1 MDPRSWS
8 WDAALG
14 KPTARARLR
23 GASAGRA
30 GLASE
35 RAKAKP
41 PPPMMRPPF
50 PGHRRHS
57 ITHRAVQRLR
67 ELVPTRDDED
77 DESLRDRLDEAL
89 AAAEDGGKA
98 IRTLDAMLG
107 EPQTLVPV
115 DAFGDVLYAIIKED
129 TVVTVLPEGHG
140 QEILQRG
147 QAMEQRMA
155 AGQAAGPSPGPRGP
169 AAPVERDEAWSEA
182 GSRRRWRKEPQQP
195 VVIQRIARNGTPPGR
210 NGHGLGR
217 DESIRDV
224 APVALPESAAA
235 ATVESPVAR
244 ELQRALERGRRRAV
258 VVALSEALTV
268 ADRDESLLPLWNS
281 LASQGVPSTLTVGD
295 LIEAVRGVAERARA

>member
-1 MDPRSWS
+1 
-8 WDAALG
+8 
-14 KPTARARLR
+14 
-23 GASAGRA
+23 
-30 GLASE
+30 
-35 RAKAKP
+35 
-41 PPPMMRPPF
+41 MMRPPF

-89 AAAEDGGKA
+89 AAAEDAGKA

-155 AGQAAGPSPGPRGP
+155 AGQAVGPAPGPRSPTVAAEPEERWGEGGP
-169 AAPVERDEAWSEA
+169 
-182 GSRRRWRKEPQQP
+182 RRRWRKEPQQP
-195 VVIQRIARNGTPPGR
+195 VVIQRIARNGQPPGR
-210 NGHGLGR
+210 NGHGTVPGGR
-217 DESIRDV
+217 DEALRDI
-224 APVALPESAAA
+224 APVAIPEAVAGAAI
-235 ATVESPVAR
+235 EGPVAR

-258 VVALSEALTV
+258 VVALSEAL
-268 ADRDESLLPLWNS
+268 AQSDREDSLLPLWNS

-295 LIEAVRGVAERARA
+295 LIEAVATMPPQDRR

>member
-1 MDPRSWS
+1 
-8 WDAALG
+8 
-14 KPTARARLR
+14 
-23 GASAGRA
+23 
-30 GLASE
+30 
-35 RAKAKP
+35 
-41 PPPMMRPPF
+41 MMRPPF

-77 DESLRDRLDEAL
+77 DESLRDRLDAAL
-89 AAAEDGGKA
+89 AAAEDAGKA

-115 DAFGDVLYAIIKED
+115 DAFGDVLFAIIKED

-155 AGQAAGPSPGPRGP
+155 TGQAPAPRGP
-169 AAPVERDEAWSEA
+169 AAPAEPEDRWSDGA
-182 GSRRRWRKEPQQP
+182 SRRRWRKEPQQP
-195 VVIQRIARNGTPPGR
+195 VVIQRIARNGAPPPVGR
-210 NGHGLGR
+210 AGQATAIGSR
-217 DESIRDV
+217 DDATRDV
-224 APVALPESAAA
+224 EAIAL
-235 ATVESPVAR
+235 VEPSSPPLLGSPVAR

-258 VVALSEALTV
+258 VVALSEVLAGS
-268 ADRDESLLPLWNS
+268 DRDSSLLPLWNT

-295 LIEAVRGVAERARA
+295 LIDAVRGVEGRP

>member
-1 MDPRSWS
+1 
-8 WDAALG
+8 
-14 KPTARARLR
+14 
-23 GASAGRA
+23 
-30 GLASE
+30 
-35 RAKAKP
+35 
-41 PPPMMRPPF
+41 MMRPPF

-67 ELVPTRDDED
+67 ELVPTREDED

-89 AAAEDGGKA
+89 AAAEDAGKA

-155 AGQAAGPSPGPRGP
+155 AGQAPVPRSPVAP
-169 AAPVERDEAWSEA
+169 AEADERWDGGA
-182 GSRRRWRKEPQQP
+182 RRRWRKEPQQP
-195 VVIQRIARNGTPPGR
+195 VVIQRIARNGQPPGR
-210 NGHGLGR
+210 NDALR
-217 DESIRDV
+217 EV
-224 APVALPESAAA
+224 TPVAMPEVTSPTA
-235 ATVESPVAR
+235 EGPVAR

-258 VVALSEALTV
+258 VVALSEVLAHT
-268 ADRDESLLPLWNS
+268 DREDSLLPLWNS
-281 LASQGVPSTLTVGD
+281 LASQGVPGTLTVGD
-295 LIEAVRGVAERARA
+295 LIEAVRSVQQRA

>member
-1 MDPRSWS
+1 
-8 WDAALG
+8 
-14 KPTARARLR
+14 
-23 GASAGRA
+23 
-30 GLASE
+30 
-35 RAKAKP
+35 
-41 PPPMMRPPF
+41 MMRPPF

-67 ELVPTRDDED
+67 ELVPTREDED

-89 AAAEDGGKA
+89 AAAEDSGKA

-155 AGQAAGPSPGPRGP
+155 AGQAAVGQAAGPRGP
-169 AAPVERDEAWSEA
+169 VAPVERDEAWSEGGA
-182 GSRRRWRKEPQQP
+182 RRRWRKEPQQP
-195 VVIQRIARNGTPPGR
+195 VVIQRIARNGPLPGR

-217 DESIRDV
+217 DEPLRDV
-224 APVALPESAAA
+224 APVAMPEAMLAAA
-235 ATVESPVAR
+235 MESPVAR
-244 ELQRALERGRRRAV
+244 ELQAALERGRRRAV
-258 VVALSEALTV
+258 VVALAEAL
-268 ADRDESLLPLWNS
+268 AEAAREDSLLPLWNS

-295 LIEAVRGVAERARA
+295 LIEAVRAVPERARA

>member
-1 MDPRSWS
+1 
-8 WDAALG
+8 
-14 KPTARARLR
+14 
-23 GASAGRA
+23 
-30 GLASE
+30 
-35 RAKAKP
+35 
-41 PPPMMRPPF
+41 MMRPPF

-89 AAAEDGGKA
+89 GAAEDAGKA

-115 DAFGDVLYAIIKED
+115 DAFGDVLFAIIKED

-155 AGQAAGPSPGPRGP
+155 SGQVAAPRSP
-169 AAPVERDEAWSEA
+169 AAAAEPEERWE
-182 GSRRRWRKEPQQP
+182 GGPRRRWRKEPQQP
-195 VVIQRIARNGTPPGR
+195 VVIQRIARNGQAPR
-210 NGHGLGR
+210 NGNGLGSAR
-217 DESIRDV
+217 DEAIPHV
-224 APVALPESAAA
+224 VPVAMAEAGTP
-235 ATVESPVAR
+235 TIESPVAR
-244 ELQRALERGRRRAV
+244 ELHRALERGRRRAV
-258 VVALSEALTV
+258 VVALSEALART
-268 ADRDESLLPLWNS
+268 DREQSLLPLWNS

-295 LIEAVRGVAERARA
+295 LIEAVRGVSERA

>member
-1 MDPRSWS
+1 
-8 WDAALG
+8 
-14 KPTARARLR
+14 
-23 GASAGRA
+23 
-30 GLASE
+30 
-35 RAKAKP
+35 
-41 PPPMMRPPF
+41 MMRPPF

-155 AGQAAGPSPGPRGP
+155 SGQAPVPRAP
-169 AAPVERDEAWSEA
+169 AAPVEADDRWGDAS
-182 GSRRRWRKEPQQP
+182 SRRRWRKEPQQP
-195 VVIQRIARNGTPPGR
+195 VVIQRIARNGLPAGR
-210 NGHGLGR
+210 NGHGALSGR
-217 DESIRDV
+217 DDGLREV
-224 APVALPESAAA
+224 APVAMPEALPAVA
-235 ATVESPVAR
+235 VESPVAR

-258 VVALSEALTV
+258 VVALSEAL
-268 ADRDESLLPLWNS
+268 AQSDREDSLLPLWNS

-295 LIEAVRGVAERARA
+295 LIEAIRGLPEPRARV

>member
-1 MDPRSWS
+1 
-8 WDAALG
+8 
-14 KPTARARLR
+14 
-23 GASAGRA
+23 
-30 GLASE
+30 
-35 RAKAKP
+35 
-41 PPPMMRPPF
+41 MMRPPF

-89 AAAEDGGKA
+89 AAAEDAGKA

-115 DAFGDVLYAIIKED
+115 DAFGDVLFAIIKED

-155 AGQAAGPSPGPRGP
+155 AGQAPVARGQ
-169 AAPVERDEAWSEA
+169 AAPAEPDERWE
-182 GSRRRWRKEPQQP
+182 GGPRRRWRKEPQQP
-195 VVIQRIARNGTPPGR
+195 VVIQRIARNGQPPVR
-210 NGHGLGR
+210 NGNGSGR
-217 DESIRDV
+217 DESIREV
-224 APVALPESAAA
+224 APVAAPVAAAPVAESA
-235 ATVESPVAR
+235 VAR
-244 ELQRALERGRRRAV
+244 ELQQALERGRRRAV
-258 VVALSEALTV
+258 VVALSEVLAHT
-268 ADRDESLLPLWNS
+268 DRGESLLPLWNS

-295 LIEAVRGVAERARA
+295 LIDAVRSVQERA

>member
-1 MDPRSWS
+1 
-8 WDAALG
+8 
-14 KPTARARLR
+14 
-23 GASAGRA
+23 
-30 GLASE
+30 
-35 RAKAKP
+35 
-41 PPPMMRPPF
+41 MMRPPF

-89 AAAEDGGKA
+89 AAAEDAGKA

-155 AGQAAGPSPGPRGP
+155 AGQAPVPRGAAIP
-169 AAPVERDEAWSEA
+169 AEPEERWGEA
-182 GSRRRWRKEPQQP
+182 GARRRWRKEPQQP
-195 VVIQRIARNGTPPGR
+195 VVIQRIARNGQPPGR
-210 NGHGLGR
+210 NGHGPGR
-217 DESIRDV
+217 DELRDI
-224 APVALPESAAA
+224 APVAMPDALSAAA
-235 ATVESPVAR
+235 IEGPVAR

-258 VVALSEALTV
+258 VVALSEALAHV
-268 ADRDESLLPLWNS
+268 NREESLLPLWNS

-295 LIEAVRGVAERARA
+295 LIEAVRVASQAPRERG

>member
-1 MDPRSWS
+1 
-8 WDAALG
+8 
-14 KPTARARLR
+14 
-23 GASAGRA
+23 
-30 GLASE
+30 
-35 RAKAKP
+35 
-41 PPPMMRPPF
+41 MMRPPF

-67 ELVPTRDDED
+67 ELVPTREDED
-77 DESLRDRLDEAL
+77 DESLRDRLDAAL

-155 AGQAAGPSPGPRGP
+155 AGQAAGPAPSPRGP
-169 AAPVERDEAWSEA
+169 AAAPVEADDRWDS

-195 VVIQRIARNGTPPGR
+195 VVIQRIARNGQPPVGRSGAGPGR
-210 NGHGLGR
+210 DDALR
-217 DESIRDV
+217 EV
-224 APVALPESAAA
+224 APVALAETASAE
-235 ATVESPVAR
+235 VEGPVAR

-258 VVALSEALTV
+258 VVALSEALSRT
-268 ADRDESLLPLWNS
+268 DRESSLLPLWNT

-295 LIEAVRGVAERARA
+295 LIEAVRGAAGRA